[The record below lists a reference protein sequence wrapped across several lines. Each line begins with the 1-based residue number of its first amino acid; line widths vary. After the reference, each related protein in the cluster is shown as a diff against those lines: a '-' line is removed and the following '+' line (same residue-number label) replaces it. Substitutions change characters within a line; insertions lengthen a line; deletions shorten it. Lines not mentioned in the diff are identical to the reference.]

1 MWIFN
6 GKSRR
11 FSFKMQR
18 KNSTKPLQDLG
29 KRNHFLSFAQLRGI
43 VDLQK

>member
-6 GKSRR
+6 GKSGRLG
-11 FSFKMQR
+11 FQAER

-29 KRNHFLSFAQLRGI
+29 KRKQSLSFTQLRRI
-43 VDLQK
+43 VN